1 MEKIKEIRHSLAH
14 ILALAIK
21 ELYPDVQFGTG
32 PDIENGFYYDIKT
45 KESVSDE
52 DLKKIEKKMKEILKR
67 NLLFRKEFITK
78 DEAKKLFKDQPFK
91 LEILKDLEGDKVSV
105 YETGGFVD
113 LCKGPH
119 VKSTKE
125 LSPDVF
131 KLDKIA
137 GAYFRGDENNP
148 MLTRIYGLA
157 FNTKKELDDYLK
169 LREEAEK
176 RDHRL
181 LGEKLGIFMFDEEV
195 GAGLPL
201 WLPRGAMLRKL
212 IKDYLYQELTKDGYN
227 FVETPHIGKL
237 SLWQTS
243 GHWENYRE
251 NIYSPIDIEGEKF
264 LLKPMN
270 CPFHV
275 KIFKSQVRSYKE
287 LPLKLAEFGTVYR
300 FERSGTLHGLTRVR
314 GFTQDDAHIW
324 CQESQLKKEV
334 FMLLKQGFKILKK
347 FGFKKYNVY
356 LSTRPEKYAGTDQGW
371 KKATAVLNQVLKE
384 AKINYSIDPGGGVF
398 YGPKIDIKIKDSL
411 GREWQC
417 TTIQVDFNLPDRF
430 QMFFIN
436 QKGEKEK
443 PYMIHRA
450 LCGSLERFIG
460 VLIEHYAGAFP
471 FWISPVQIKIL
482 PVSDK
487 FNKYAKEIKEELKD
501 FRVEVADQKET
512 ISKKIREGEIEKIPY
527 LLIVGEKEKNNKNV
541 SVRKRGK
548 EDLGQMSMKKFKEII
563 FKENI

>member
-1 MEKIKEIRHSLAH
+1 MEKIQNIRHSFSH
-14 ILALAIK
+14 ILALSVK
-21 ELYPDVQFGTG
+21 ELYPDAQFGMG

-45 KESVSDE
+45 KAQISNE
-52 DLKKIEKKMKEILKR
+52 DLKRIEKKMREVLKK
-67 NLLFRKEFITK
+67 NVIFKKKIVSK
-78 DEAKKLFKDQPFK
+78 AEAKKIFKDQPFK
-91 LEILKDLEGDKVSV
+91 LEILKDLEGNKVSV
-105 YETGGFVD
+105 FETGGFVD

-119 VKSTKE
+119 VGSAKE
-125 LSPDVF
+125 LNPDAF
-131 KLDKIA
+131 KLEKIA
-137 GAYFRGDENNP
+137 GAYFKGDEKNP

-169 LREEAEK
+169 LKQEAEK
-176 RDHRL
+176 RDHRI

-195 GAGLPL
+195 GSGLPL
-201 WLPRGAMLRKL
+201 WLPKGTMLRNI
-212 IKDYLYQELTKDGYN
+212 IKNHLYQELIKDGYG

-264 LLKPMN
+264 VLKPMN

-275 KIFKSQVRSYKE
+275 KIFKSRPRSYRE
-287 LPLKLAEFGTVYR
+287 LPLKMAEFGTVYR

-324 CQESQLKKEV
+324 CREDQLKKELIK
-334 FMLLKQGFKILKK
+334 LLKQGLKILKK
-347 FGFKKYNVY
+347 FGFKEYSIY
-356 LSTRPEKYAGTDQGW
+356 LSTRPEKYAGTEQGW
-371 KKATAVLNQVLKE
+371 KKATAILEQVLKE
-384 AKINYSIDPGGGVF
+384 AKLDYGIDQGGGVF
-398 YGPKIDIKIKDSL
+398 YGPKIDIKVKDTL

-430 QMFFIN
+430 QMFFISE
-436 QKGEKEK
+436 KGEKER

-450 LCGSLERFIG
+450 LYGSLERFIG

-471 FWISPVQIKIL
+471 FWLSPVQIKIL

-487 FNKYAKEIKEELKD
+487 FNKYAREIKEELKD
-501 FRVEVADQKET
+501 YRVEVAEEKET
-512 ISKKIREGEIEKIPY
+512 IGKKIREGEMEKIPY
-527 LLIVGEKEKNNKNV
+527 LLVVGEKEKKAKNI

-548 EDLGQMSMKKFKEII
+548 GDLGTMKMEKFKKII
-563 FKENI
+563 IKENV

>member
-1 MEKIKEIRHSLAH
+1 
-14 ILALAIK
+14 
-21 ELYPDVQFGTG
+21 
-32 PDIENGFYYDIKT
+32 
-45 KESVSDE
+45 
-52 DLKKIEKKMKEILKR
+52 
-67 NLLFRKEFITK
+67 
-78 DEAKKLFKDQPFK
+78 
-91 LEILKDLEGDKVSV
+91 
-105 YETGGFVD
+105 
-113 LCKGPH
+113 
-119 VKSTKE
+119 
-125 LSPDVF
+125 
-131 KLDKIA
+131 
-137 GAYFRGDENNP
+137 
-148 MLTRIYGLA
+148 
-157 FNTKKELDDYLK
+157 
-169 LREEAEK
+169 
-176 RDHRL
+176 
-181 LGEKLGIFMFDEEV
+181 MFDEEV

-201 WLPRGAMLRKL
+201 WLPKGAILRKL

-251 NIYSPIDIEGEKF
+251 NIYSPIEIEDEKF

-324 CQESQLKKEV
+324 CQEGQLKKEV
-334 FMLLKQGFKILKK
+334 FLLLKQGFKILKK
-347 FGFKKYNVY
+347 FGFKEYNVY

-371 KKATAVLNQVLKE
+371 KKATAALEQVLKE

-398 YGPKIDIKIKDSL
+398 YGPKIDIKVKDSL

-430 QMFFIN
+430 QIFFIN

-471 FWISPVQIKIL
+471 FWLSPLQIKIL
-482 PVSDK
+482 PISDR

-501 FRVEVADQKET
+501 FRVEVVEQKEW
-512 ISKKIREGEIEKIPY
+512 KPEGGDNDVKGLY
-527 LLIVGEKEKNNKNV
+527 K
-541 SVRKRGK
+541 
-548 EDLGQMSMKKFKEII
+548 
-563 FKENI
+563 

>member
-1 MEKIKEIRHSLAH
+1 MEKIKEIRHSFAH

-45 KESVSDE
+45 KKSVSDE

-67 NLLFRKEFITK
+67 NLLFRKKFITK

-201 WLPRGAMLRKL
+201 WLPRGAMLRNL
-212 IKDYLYQELTKDGYN
+212 IKNYLYQELTKDGYN

>member
-1 MEKIKEIRHSLAH
+1 
-14 ILALAIK
+14 
-21 ELYPDVQFGTG
+21 
-32 PDIENGFYYDIKT
+32 
-45 KESVSDE
+45 
-52 DLKKIEKKMKEILKR
+52 
-67 NLLFRKEFITK
+67 
-78 DEAKKLFKDQPFK
+78 
-91 LEILKDLEGDKVSV
+91 
-105 YETGGFVD
+105 
-113 LCKGPH
+113 
-119 VKSTKE
+119 
-125 LSPDVF
+125 
-131 KLDKIA
+131 
-137 GAYFRGDENNP
+137 
-148 MLTRIYGLA
+148 
-157 FNTKKELDDYLK
+157 
-169 LREEAEK
+169 
-176 RDHRL
+176 
-181 LGEKLGIFMFDEEV
+181 MFDEEV

-201 WLPRGAMLRKL
+201 WLPRGAMLRNL
-212 IKDYLYQELTKDGYN
+212 IKNYLYQELTKDGYN

-398 YGPKIDIKIKDSL
+398 MAPRLILKLKIVWAGSGNAPLFRLILIYL
-411 GREWQC
+411 
-417 TTIQVDFNLPDRF
+417 TVPDV
-430 QMFFIN
+430 FIN
-436 QKGEKEK
+436 QKEK
-443 PYMIHRA
+443 
-450 LCGSLERFIG
+450 
-460 VLIEHYAGAFP
+460 
-471 FWISPVQIKIL
+471 
-482 PVSDK
+482 
-487 FNKYAKEIKEELKD
+487 
-501 FRVEVADQKET
+501 
-512 ISKKIREGEIEKIPY
+512 KKNHI
-527 LLIVGEKEKNNKNV
+527 
-541 SVRKRGK
+541 
-548 EDLGQMSMKKFKEII
+548 
-563 FKENI
+563 

>member
-1 MEKIKEIRHSLAH
+1 MEKIKEIRHSFAH

-45 KESVSDE
+45 KKSVSDE

-67 NLLFRKEFITK
+67 NLLFRKKFITK

-201 WLPRGAMLRKL
+201 WLPRGAMLRNL
-212 IKDYLYQELTKDGYN
+212 IKNYLYQELTKDGYN

-563 FKENI
+563 VKENI

>member
-1 MEKIKEIRHSLAH
+1 MQKIRHSFAH
-14 ILALAIK
+14 ILALSVK
-21 ELYPDVQFGTG
+21 ELYPDAWFGTG

-45 KESVSDE
+45 RTPINNE
-52 DLKKIEKKMKEILKR
+52 DLKRIEKKMKEVLKR
-67 NLLFRKEFITK
+67 NLVFKKKTTTK
-78 DEAKKLFKDQPFK
+78 AEAKKIFKDQPFK
-91 LEILKDLEGDKVSV
+91 LEILKELEGDKVSV
-105 YETGGFVD
+105 YETGDFID

-119 VKSTKE
+119 VESTKE
-125 LSPDVF
+125 LNSNAF
-131 KLDKIA
+131 KLEKIA
-137 GAYFRGDENNP
+137 GAYFQGDEKNP

-157 FNTKKELDDYLK
+157 FKTEKELNDYLK
-169 LREEAEK
+169 LKEEAEK
-176 RDHRL
+176 RDHRV
-181 LGEKLGIFMFDEEV
+181 LGEKLGIFMFDDEV
-195 GAGLPL
+195 GSGLPL
-201 WLPRGAMLRKL
+201 WLPKGAILRKL
-212 IKDYLYQELTKDGYN
+212 IKDYLYQELIEDGYG

-264 LLKPMN
+264 VLKPMN

-275 KIFKSQVRSYKE
+275 KIFKSQPRSYRE
-287 LPLKLAEFGTVYR
+287 LPLKMAEFGTVYR

-324 CQESQLKKEV
+324 CRENQLKKELTK
-334 FMLLKQGFKILKK
+334 LLKQGLKILKK
-347 FGFKKYNVY
+347 FGFKEYNIY
-356 LSTRPEKYAGTDQGW
+356 LSTRPEKYAGTEQGW
-371 KKATAVLNQVLKE
+371 KKATTILEQVLKE
-384 AKINYSIDPGGGVF
+384 AKLDYNIDPGGGVF
-398 YGPKIDIKIKDSL
+398 YGPKIDIKVKDTL

-436 QKGEKEK
+436 EKGEKER

-450 LCGSLERFIG
+450 LYGSLERFIG

-471 FWISPVQIKIL
+471 FWLAPVQIKIL

-487 FNKYAKEIKEELKD
+487 FNKYAREIKEELGD
-501 FRVEVADQKET
+501 CRVEVAEEKET
-512 ISKKIREGEIEKIPY
+512 ISKKIRQGEMEKIPY
-527 LLIVGEKEKNNKNV
+527 LLIVGEKEKKAKTV

-548 EDLGQMSMKKFKEII
+548 GDLGAMKMEKFKEII
-563 FKENI
+563 NK

>member
-1 MEKIKEIRHSLAH
+1 MQKIRHSFAH
-14 ILALAIK
+14 ILALSVK
-21 ELYPDVQFGTG
+21 ELYPDARFGTG

-45 KESVSDE
+45 RTPINNE
-52 DLKKIEKKMKEILKR
+52 DLKRIEKKMKEILKR
-67 NLLFRKEFITK
+67 NLAFKKKMITK
-78 DEAKKLFKDQPFK
+78 AEARKIFKDQPFK
-91 LEILKDLEGDKVSV
+91 LEILKGLEGDKVSV
-105 YETGGFVD
+105 YETGDFID

-119 VKSTKE
+119 IESTKE
-125 LSPDVF
+125 LNPNAF
-131 KLDKIA
+131 KLEKIA
-137 GAYFRGDENNP
+137 GAYFQGDEKNP

-157 FNTKKELDDYLK
+157 FKTEKELSDYLK
-169 LREEAEK
+169 LKEEAEK
-176 RDHRL
+176 RDHRV
-181 LGEKLGIFMFDEEV
+181 LGEKLGIFMFDDEV
-195 GAGLPL
+195 GSGLPL
-201 WLPRGAMLRKL
+201 WLPKGAILRNI
-212 IKDYLYQELTKDGYN
+212 IKDYLYQELIEDGYG

-264 LLKPMN
+264 VLKPMN

-275 KIFKSQVRSYKE
+275 KIFKSKPRSYRE
-287 LPLKLAEFGTVYR
+287 LPLKMAEFGTVYR

-324 CQESQLKKEV
+324 CRENQLKGELTK
-334 FMLLKQGFKILKK
+334 LLKQGLKILKK
-347 FGFKKYNVY
+347 FGFKEYNIY
-356 LSTRPEKYAGTDQGW
+356 LSTRPEKYAGTEQGW
-371 KKATAVLNQVLKE
+371 KKATTILEQVLKE
-384 AKINYSIDPGGGVF
+384 AKLDYNIDQGGGVF
-398 YGPKIDIKIKDSL
+398 YGPKIDIKVKDTL

-436 QKGEKEK
+436 EKGEKER

-450 LCGSLERFIG
+450 LYGSLERFIG

-471 FWISPVQIKIL
+471 FWLAPVQIKIL

-487 FNKYAKEIKEELKD
+487 FNKYAREIKEELGD
-501 FRVEVADQKET
+501 CRVEVAEEKET
-512 ISKKIREGEIEKIPY
+512 ISKKIRQGEMEKIPY
-527 LLIVGEKEKNNKNV
+527 LLIVGEKEKKAKTV

-548 EDLGQMSMKKFKEII
+548 GDLGAMKMEKFKEII
-563 FKENI
+563 NK

>member
-1 MEKIKEIRHSLAH
+1 MEKINRHSFAH

-45 KESVSDE
+45 KELIGDE

-67 NLLFRKEFITK
+67 NLSFQKKIITK
-78 DEAKKLFKDQPFK
+78 DEAKKLLKDQPFK
-91 LEILKDLEGDKVSV
+91 LEILKELKGGKVSV
-105 YETGGFVD
+105 YEIDGFID

-125 LSPDVF
+125 LNPDAF

-137 GAYFRGDENNP
+137 GAYFKGDENNP

-176 RDHRL
+176 RDHRI
-181 LGEKLGIFMFDEEV
+181 LGEKLGIFMFDDEV

-201 WLPRGAMLRKL
+201 WLPKGAILRKL

-251 NIYSPIDIEGEKF
+251 NIYSPIEIEDEKF

-324 CQESQLKKEV
+324 CQEGQLKKEV
-334 FMLLKQGFKILKK
+334 FLLLKQGFKILKK
-347 FGFKKYNVY
+347 FGFKEYNIY

-371 KKATAVLNQVLKE
+371 KKATAALEQVLKE

-398 YGPKIDIKIKDSL
+398 YGPKIDIKVKDSL

-430 QMFFIN
+430 QIFFIN

-471 FWISPVQIKIL
+471 FWLSPLQIKIL
-482 PVSDK
+482 PISDR

-501 FRVEVADQKET
+501 FRVEVVEQKET

-527 LLIVGEKEKNNKNV
+527 LLIVGEKEKKNKNV

-548 EDLGQMSMKKFKEII
+548 GDLGQMSLKKFKEII
-563 FKENI
+563 VKENI